1 MNDLEIY
8 SGRNSHE
15 PSTFSPCARR
25 KQAENKIAEIGYHS
39 MKDIGTSP
47 LTEGANGYGQE
58 EWCKGAHPKKVMLT
72 R

>member
-1 MNDLEIY
+1 MN
-8 SGRNSHE
+8 
-15 PSTFSPCARR
+15 
-25 KQAENKIAEIGYHS
+25 
-39 MKDIGTSP
+39 DIGTSP

>member
-15 PSTFSPCARR
+15 PSTFSPCTRR
-25 KQAENKIAEIGYHS
+25 RQAENKIAEIGYHS

-47 LTEGANGYGQE
+47 RTEGQMDMDKKNGV
-58 EWCKGAHPKKVMLT
+58 KARIRRK
-72 R
+72 